1 MPIIDHFSF
10 IAPYYDRVFKPGNRD
25 DLITLADLPVDG
37 IVLDAGGG
45 TGRMAQFLRDLAAQV
60 VVADLSFEMLTQA
73 QAKDGLLTACS
84 HTEWMP
90 FKDQCFDR
98 IIMVDAL
105 HHVCH
110 QGETVQEL
118 WRLVKPGGRIVIEE
132 PDVRTWGV
140 KLLAVGEK
148 VLGMRSHF
156 LAPPAIAGLFDRAA
170 QIHIE
175 RKGAISWVIVDKPGD
190 AG

>member
-1 MPIIDHFSF
+1 MPIIDHFGF
-10 IAPYYDRVFKPGNRD
+10 IAPYYDRVFKPGNLE
-25 DLITLADLPVDG
+25 DLITLAALPPDG
-37 IVLDAGGG
+37 MVLDAGGG
-45 TGRMAQFLRDLAAQV
+45 TGRMAQYLRDKVAQV
-60 VVADLSFEMLTQA
+60 VVADLSYEMLVQA

-84 HTEWMP
+84 HTEWLP

-98 IIMVDAL
+98 IVMIDAL

-110 QGETVQEL
+110 QGETIKEL
-118 WRLVKPGGRIVIEE
+118 WRLVKPGGRIVVEE

-140 KLLAVGEK
+140 KWLALGEK

-156 LAPPAIAGLFDRAA
+156 LAPPAIAALFDRSA

-175 RKGAISWVIVDKPGD
+175 RKGVISWVVVDKPKD
-190 AG
+190 